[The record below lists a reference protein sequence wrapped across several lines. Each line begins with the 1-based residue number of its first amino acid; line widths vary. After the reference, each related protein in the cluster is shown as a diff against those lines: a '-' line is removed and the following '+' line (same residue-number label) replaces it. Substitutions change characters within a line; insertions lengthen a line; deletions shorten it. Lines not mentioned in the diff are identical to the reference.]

1 MRRVDLNQ
9 DIRPL
14 SEFRANAAS
23 FVQQVHKTKRPLVIT
38 HRGRSAAVLID
49 VLEYETL
56 IEKLELLQDVQIAE
70 NQLKEGKGLKH
81 EVAKK
86 QVLERLKNK

>member
-9 DIRPL
+9 DIRSL
-14 SEFRANAAS
+14 SEFRAHAAS

-38 HRGRSAAVLID
+38 NRGRSAAVLID
-49 VLEYETL
+49 VFEYESL

-70 NQLKEGKGLKH
+70 AQIKSGKGIKH
-81 EVAKK
+81 ETAKN
-86 QVLERLKNK
+86 QVLMTLKNK

>member
-9 DIRPL
+9 DIRSL

-38 HRGRSAAVLID
+38 NRGRSAAVLID
-49 VLEYETL
+49 VFEYESL
-56 IEKLELLQDVQIAE
+56 IERLELLQDVQIAE
-70 NQLKEGKGLKH
+70 NQIKEGKGLKH
-81 EVAKK
+81 ETAQKRIF
-86 QVLERLKNK
+86 ENLKNK

>member
-9 DIRPL
+9 DIRSL
-14 SEFRANAAS
+14 SDFRANAAS
-23 FVQQVHKTKRPLVIT
+23 FVQQVHKTKRPMVIT

-56 IEKLELLQDVQIAE
+56 IEKLELLQDVQVAE
-70 NQLKEGKGLKH
+70 NQIKDGKGLKR
-81 EVAKK
+81 VMIKSCG
-86 QVLERLKNK
+86 

>member
-9 DIRPL
+9 DIRSL
-14 SEFRANAAS
+14 SDFRANAAS
-23 FVQQVHKTKRPLVIT
+23 FVQQVHKTKRPMVIT

-56 IEKLELLQDVQIAE
+56 IEKLELLQEVQIAE
-70 NQLKEGKGLKH
+70 SQIKDGKGLKH
-81 EVAKK
+81 EAAKK
-86 QVLERLKNK
+86 QILESLKKK